1 MSGILVTGG
10 AGYIGSKIVFDLIK
24 KRKKVVIIDNLSTG
38 FKSLINK
45 KSIFYKIDFSSRLV
59 KEIVKDNNIQTIIHC
74 AASTNV
80 AEANKNKKKYFL
92 NNVSKTEIFLKNV
105 KDLNIKNFIY
115 SSTCA
120 VYGNINSKVTEN
132 TKVKP
137 TNIYGLTK
145 LKAEQLIKKYSRKYN
160 FKYAILR
167 YFNVAGAD
175 NFNKIGIYKNSG
187 QLIKNI
193 AINCVNKR
201 NFVNIF
207 GNKYHTEDGTCIR
220 DFIHINDISKIHILA
235 LNKIDKSRS
244 NLILNCGSG
253 KEYSILN
260 IISRFEKIYKIK
272 IVKKISPKR
281 DGDIVRMV
289 CDNIKLKTHL
299 KFKIEFDID
308 DIIKSSV
315 NWERKNG

>member
-92 NNVSKTEIFLKNV
+92 NNVSKTEMFLKNV